1 MKLISITPS
10 QSINKAYRK
19 EKVGRS
25 DIELFK
31 KNLKEFLV
39 SINEKESEEHVKNN
53 VTNFLYQTYY
63 QGKNQINTKGRIDL
77 AIYEEKKP
85 VVIIEAKRPNSKDMV
100 SAKNL
105 NAKAMHELILYYLR
119 ERIEEGNTDIKF
131 LVATNM
137 YEWFVFDA
145 SVFDKLF
152 YQNTLLT
159 KEYTD
164 WKSGRKPD
172 STTDFFYTTIAA
184 KFLKDLK
191 EEITFTWFDLRDVE
205 RAVLNENPKDDN
217 KLIPLFKLLSPA
229 HLLKQPF
236 ANDSNSLDIKFYTE
250 LLHIIGLEEKKDGG
264 KKLIQR
270 KEKPDEGSLLENTI
284 NNLIAE
290 DHIQNLS
297 RGGADFG
304 ETKAERLFNVALE
317 LCITWVNRILF
328 LKLLEGQLSNY
339 HGGDIRYRFLDHKTI
354 PTFDE
359 LNKLFFQ
366 VLAREHKDRTG
377 VTLEKFKLVPYL
389 NSSLFEVSPL
399 ERDTLRINNLD
410 DTLKLKLSSSTVL
423 KNNSKKRDGEL
434 PTLQYLLE
442 FLDSYDFTSE
452 GKEEIQEENKGLIN
466 ASVLGLIF
474 EKINGYKDGS
484 YFTPGFITMYM
495 CRETI
500 RRAVIQKFKEV
511 KGWEIETFDDLHNH
525 ITVKD
530 IEKSNEIINSL
541 KICDPAV
548 GSGHFLVSALNEIIA
563 IKSALGILTDRS
575 GKVLRGYAVEV
586 VNDELIVSIDH
597 NEFFEYKFGN
607 PESQRIQESLF
618 HEKET
623 IIENC
628 LFGVDINPNSAKI
641 CRLRLWIELLKNAYY
656 TRDSKFLQLE
666 TLPNID
672 INIKQG
678 NSLISRF
685 PIDADLG
692 KALKSIKYTVDDYRA
707 FVNNYKNATDKD
719 KKREFE
725 KLIEQIK
732 GDFRTEIAKY
742 TDPDKKKLQALSAD
756 MFRKY
761 QSNQLYDQNLTENQ
775 KKDKSKL
782 DNDIKKLTAKI
793 QAKVSEP
800 IYKDAFEWRFEF
812 PEVLDSAGKYL
823 GFDAVIG
830 NPPYIRQEEIKD
842 QKPYLQNNYNTYSGT
857 ADLYVFFVEK
867 AFSLLV
873 QGGHFCFIMPNK
885 WMQTGYGK
893 PLRSFLLNQQL
904 QSIIDFG
911 DLQLFHEATT
921 YPCIL
926 NASHQSPATTFDS
939 ASVAQLDFQG
949 DFNNYIKAISS
960 KISSSELSESTWVIS
975 SGSDQNLLSR
985 LKSSC
990 TSLSDYIGGEANYGV
1005 KTGLSDAFLIS
1016 DKIKSDIIA
1025 EDPKSKK
1032 LLKPV
1037 LRGRTIKK
1045 WFADQD
1051 DLWLIGTFP
1060 SLNLKIDDYPGIKK
1074 HLESFGKQKLEQTGK
1089 VGSRKK
1095 TNNDWFETQDS
1106 IAYWK
1111 EFERPKIMYQVFQ
1124 VKPCFIYD
1132 EMGLYCN
1139 NSMWIIPKDDK
1150 ALIAI
1155 LNSKIGWWLIS
1166 KYCTAIQNGYQL
1178 IWKYFGQIPIPKMTS
1193 EQSKPIVNLVDSI
1206 LELRKKN
1213 INSDVKET
1221 EEKLDRLVYQLY
1233 ALTKEEI
1240 KIVEGH

>member
-1 MKLISITPS
+1 MKLNQITPN
-10 QSINKAYRK
+10 QSLNKAYRK
-19 EKVGRS
+19 EKVGRL

-31 KNLKEFLV
+31 KNLKEFLG

-85 VVIIEAKRPNSKDMV
+85 VVIIEAKRPSSSDMV

-105 NAKAMHELILYYLR
+105 NVKAMHELMLYYLR

-159 KEYTD
+159 KEYID

-184 KFLKDLK
+184 KFLKELK

-205 RAVLNENPKDDN
+205 KVALNEDPKDDA

-236 ANDSNSLDIKFYTE
+236 ANDSNSLDTKFYTE

-304 ETKAERLFNVALE
+304 ETKDERLFNVALE
-317 LCITWVNRILF
+317 LCITWINRILF
-328 LKLLEGQLSNY
+328 LKLLEGQLRNY
-339 HGGDIRYRFLDHKTI
+339 HGGDSQYRFLNYKTI

-366 VLAREHKDRTG
+366 VLAREHKERNG
-377 VTLEKFKLVPYL
+377 ATLEKFKLVPYL

-410 DTLKLKLSSSTVL
+410 DGLKLKLSNSTVL
-423 KNNSKKRDGEL
+423 KNNSKKKEGDL
-434 PTLQYLLE
+434 PTLQYIFE

-484 YFTPGFITMYM
+484 FFTPGFITMYM

-500 RRAVIQKFKEV
+500 RRAVVQKFKEI
-511 KGWEIETFDDLHNH
+511 KGWELEAFDDLHNH
-525 ITVKD
+525 ITAKD
-530 IEKSNEIINSL
+530 IEKTNEIINSL

-563 IKSALGILTDRS
+563 IKSELGVLVDRN

-586 VNDELIVSIDH
+586 INDELIISIDL
-597 NEFFEYKFGN
+597 NEFFEYKPSN
-607 PESQRIQESLF
+607 KESQRIQEALF
-618 HEKET
+618 HEKQT

-628 LFGVDINPNSAKI
+628 LFGVDINPNSVKI

-656 TRDSKFLQLE
+656 TEESKYTELE

-685 PIDADLG
+685 LLMPI
-692 KALKSIKYTVDDYRA
+692 
-707 FVNNYKNATDKD
+707 
-719 KKREFE
+719 
-725 KLIEQIK
+725 
-732 GDFRTEIAKY
+732 
-742 TDPDKKKLQALSAD
+742 
-756 MFRKY
+756 
-761 QSNQLYDQNLTENQ
+761 
-775 KKDKSKL
+775 
-782 DNDIKKLTAKI
+782 
-793 QAKVSEP
+793 
-800 IYKDAFEWRFEF
+800 
-812 PEVLDSAGKYL
+812 
-823 GFDAVIG
+823 
-830 NPPYIRQEEIKD
+830 
-842 QKPYLQNNYNTYSGT
+842 
-857 ADLYVFFVEK
+857 
-867 AFSLLV
+867 
-873 QGGHFCFIMPNK
+873 
-885 WMQTGYGK
+885 
-893 PLRSFLLNQQL
+893 
-904 QSIIDFG
+904 
-911 DLQLFHEATT
+911 
-921 YPCIL
+921 
-926 NASHQSPATTFDS
+926 
-939 ASVAQLDFQG
+939 
-949 DFNNYIKAISS
+949 
-960 KISSSELSESTWVIS
+960 
-975 SGSDQNLLSR
+975 
-985 LKSSC
+985 
-990 TSLSDYIGGEANYGV
+990 
-1005 KTGLSDAFLIS
+1005 
-1016 DKIKSDIIA
+1016 
-1025 EDPKSKK
+1025 
-1032 LLKPV
+1032 
-1037 LRGRTIKK
+1037 
-1045 WFADQD
+1045 
-1051 DLWLIGTFP
+1051 
-1060 SLNLKIDDYPGIKK
+1060 
-1074 HLESFGKQKLEQTGK
+1074 
-1089 VGSRKK
+1089 
-1095 TNNDWFETQDS
+1095 
-1106 IAYWK
+1106 
-1111 EFERPKIMYQVFQ
+1111 
-1124 VKPCFIYD
+1124 
-1132 EMGLYCN
+1132 
-1139 NSMWIIPKDDK
+1139 
-1150 ALIAI
+1150 
-1155 LNSKIGWWLIS
+1155 
-1166 KYCTAIQNGYQL
+1166 
-1178 IWKYFGQIPIPKMTS
+1178 
-1193 EQSKPIVNLVDSI
+1193 
-1206 LELRKKN
+1206 
-1213 INSDVKET
+1213 
-1221 EEKLDRLVYQLY
+1221 
-1233 ALTKEEI
+1233 
-1240 KIVEGH
+1240 